1 MNRLRILAC
10 LVCLASHVW
19 AEALPQA
26 PESVVVVLPD
36 YGAEVRA
43 FDAPDRQPVA
53 WWPHVINAAWGGGS
67 GGPERRGGW
76 IDNNWPLVDYL
87 DRSADYTTHDYLTNR
102 GIWYEVYGSNEY
114 QETIHF
120 HEEGARRLFWNNG
133 IARDPAGQRVLSK
146 HYNMEVEEWANM
158 AGFNAFIVCNNGP
171 RWSAVINYDWLTS
184 PLLGHAISQD
194 NIGGPT
200 SRIGAGGHGRYCDF
214 CSAKFFH
221 YLKTEK
227 KLPEFRREYRH
238 IRDYV
243 QANLGEVLE
252 QLPPKT
258 KFRGN
263 AEEAELLAALCAPPV
278 MSEYQKFLYLSHL
291 HNMTRY
297 YRDVKL
303 TAQRA
308 GRDYDVHGNQGGWF
322 IGPNPYQV
330 ALADFVDTVWF
341 ESSGLSTYDVL
352 QHGWNNS
359 AGAFRYQIG
368 FAMTGGR
375 KPFMSMTR
383 FAKHTADLVEHEMA
397 EACAG
402 GGVLFVRQTEFDE
415 EPHLVDLMTDYFR
428 LRHNHRAIYTHV
440 GKRPHAQVALA
451 YSVPTMM
458 YRNYQTATSAV
469 PNSAMVGIA
478 RAMEEG
484 HVPLDVLIFNHP
496 EIHADRATLDEL
508 KQYKLIIL
516 PALEC
521 LSNGQIDL
529 FTQYVR
535 SGGTL
540 GLIGS
545 SGIRDENNIAR
556 SHPPEAIWQAAGRVV
571 DILPGEAFPSIRALQ
586 SDRTRRLTQSA
597 VDSVKAALEGDTILA
612 GDLPGML
619 WVKAWKHDDGFAAFH
634 FLNYDIDFE
643 SGAATATEP
652 VRLTVTL
659 PEGVVSENAAWLTAD
674 GESQAVLMS
683 VDGDKV
689 SLTLPSIRVYGVLV
703 IGRFFLD
710 RKASFLLQGDAMT
723 ARTALASKNAPTS
736 QGRVRERFY
745 RLDEA
750 DAYAKTA
757 AKALQTAQA
766 TADQAYV
773 QRVTQAATGERA
785 VLAFDFGGKQPP
797 SPWMAVAADS
807 RYSAQAGFG
816 WLADNDDS
824 DPTPEERD
832 YAMAH
837 RHGGTFA
844 AEVTPGILPFWPY
857 DERPPEVLRANLSC
871 GARRRF
877 RIDLPQG
884 DYKIRVVTTNASWTN
899 RNFFVSGMVTLNGD
913 VRLLDAV
920 HDKGS
925 VVAREFLASAPNG
938 RLEFTFGGPTGWAVA
953 ALAIEKSDLPAA
965 DPQVAGGLRNWH
977 VSPRYGNSDWYP
989 VDQVTCPPEERLTR
1003 LPDADWTRIEAPPT
1017 GLPVVDLGSNRQG
1030 EVGDVV
1036 YAATTIQAASGQT
1049 KLLHFGASCQAQ
1061 LWLNGKPLGYVPNEK
1076 GLRRDEFVVPL
1087 DVKPGKNVLVVKL
1100 ERFWERRWMFYS
1112 CLTAV
1117 D

>member
-1 MNRLRILAC
+1 MNRLWISAC
-10 LVCLASHVW
+10 LVCLAGRVW
-19 AEALPQA
+19 AAPLPQA
-26 PESVVVVLPD
+26 PEPAAVVLPD

-43 FDAPDRQPVA
+43 FDDPDRQPVG
-53 WWPHVINAAWGGGS
+53 WWPHVVNAGWGGGS

-76 IDNNWPLVDYL
+76 IDKHWPLVDYL
-87 DRSADYTTHDYLTNR
+87 DRSGDYTTHRYLANR

-120 HEEGARRLFWNNG
+120 HEEGARKLFWNNG

-146 HYNMEVEEWANM
+146 NYNMEVQSWAQK

-171 RWSAVINYDWLTS
+171 RWSAVIDYDWLTS
-184 PLLGHAISQD
+184 PLLGYAVSQD

-221 YLKTEK
+221 YLKTEG
-227 KLPEFRREYRH
+227 KLPKFRRQYDH

-243 QANLGEVLE
+243 QANLAEVLQ
-252 QLPPKT
+252 QLPPVV

-263 AEEAELLAALCAPPV
+263 ADEAELLAALGAPPV

-303 TAQRA
+303 LARRTERE
-308 GRDYDVHGNQGGWF
+308 YDVHGNQGGWF
-322 IGPNPYQV
+322 IGPNSYQV

-341 ESSGLSTYDVL
+341 ESSGLSTYDVI

-402 GGVLFVRQTEFDE
+402 GGVLFVRQTGFDE
-415 EPHLVDLMTDYFR
+415 ESHLLDLMTDYFR
-428 LRHNHRAIYTHV
+428 FRHDHRAIYTHV

-496 EIHADRATLDEL
+496 EIHADRATLDDL
-508 KQYKLIIL
+508 RQYKLIIL

-521 LSNGQIDL
+521 LSNGQVDL
-529 FTQYVR
+529 FTRYVR
-535 SGGTL
+535 AGGTL

-545 SGIRDENNIAR
+545 SGVRDENNLPR
-556 SHPPEAIWQAAGRVV
+556 GQPPETTWRAAGRVTE
-571 DILPGEAFPSIRALQ
+571 ILPGEHFPSIRASQ
-586 SDRTRRLTQSA
+586 SDRIRRLTQTA
-597 VDSVKAALEGDTILA
+597 VDSVKAALGGDTILW
-612 GDLPGML
+612 GDLPRML
-619 WVKAWKHDDGFAAFH
+619 WVKTWKHVDGFASFH

-643 SGAATATEP
+643 SGAATPTEP
-652 VRLTVTL
+652 VDLTVTL
-659 PEGVVSENAAWLTAD
+659 PADVAAEEAAWLTAD
-674 GESQAVLMS
+674 GESQAVSMA

-689 SLTLPSIRVYGVLV
+689 SLTLPSVRVYGVLV
-703 IGRFFLD
+703 IGRKGLD
-710 RKASFLLQGDAMT
+710 SKASSLLRGDAML
-723 ARTALASKNAPTS
+723 ARTALAADGFPPSLDRPDGVTCTA
-736 QGRVRERFY
+736 
-745 RLDEA
+745 DEA
-750 DAYAKTA
+750 AEYAKTA
-757 AKALQTAQA
+757 AKLLQGSQVS
-766 TADQAYV
+766 ADDAYL
-773 QRVTQAATGERA
+773 QRVAQAATAEHAAR
-785 VLAFDFGGKQPP
+785 AFDFGGKQPP
-797 SPWMAVAADS
+797 SPWQAVVAESA
-807 RYSAQAGFG
+807 YSAQAGFG
-816 WLADNDDS
+816 WLTDEALS

-832 YAMAH
+832 YAGA
-837 RHGGTFA
+837 RRYGGKFA
-844 AEVTPGILPFWPY
+844 TEVTPGILPFWPY

-871 GARRRF
+871 GTRRRF
-877 RIDLPQG
+877 RVDLARG
-884 DYKIRVVTTNASWTN
+884 DYTVRVVTTNASWTN
-899 RNFFVSGMVTLNGD
+899 RNFFVSGMVAVNGH

-925 VVAREFLASAPNG
+925 VVAREFSTSAPQG
-938 RLEFTFGGPTGWAVA
+938 KLEITFGGPTGWAVA
-953 ALAIEKSDLPAA
+953 ALVIEKSDAPPA
-965 DPQVAGGLRNWH
+965 DPQTTGGLRTWH
-977 VSPRYGNSDWYP
+977 VSPRYANPDWYP
-989 VDQVTCPPEERLTR
+989 IGQVTCGPEERLAR
-1003 LPDADWTRIEAPPT
+1003 LPDADWTRVEAPSA
-1017 GLPVVDLGSNRQG
+1017 GLPVVDLGTNRQA

-1036 YAATTIQAASGQT
+1036 YAATTIHAPSGQT
-1049 KLLHFGASCQAQ
+1049 RLLHFGASCQAQ
-1061 LWLNGKPLGYVPNEK
+1061 LWLDGKPLGYVPNEK

-1087 DVKPGKNVLVVKL
+1087 DLKPGENVLVVKL
-1100 ERFWERRWMFYS
+1100 ERFWERRWMFYAS
-1112 CLTAV
+1112 LTPV

>member
-1 MNRLRILAC
+1 MNRLCISAC
-10 LVCLASHVW
+10 LVCLTNHVW
-19 AEALPQA
+19 AASLPQA
-26 PESVVVVLPD
+26 PQPATVVLPD

-53 WWPHVINAAWGGGS
+53 WWPHVVNAAWGGGS

-76 IDNNWPLVDYL
+76 IDKNWPLVDYL

-120 HEEGARRLFWNNG
+120 HEEGARKLFWNNG

-146 HYNMEVEEWANM
+146 HYNMEVEKWAQM

-184 PLLGHAISQD
+184 PLLGYAISQD

-221 YLKTEK
+221 YLETES
-227 KLPEFRREYRH
+227 KLPGFRRDYDH
-238 IRDYV
+238 IREYV

-263 AEEAELLAALCAPPV
+263 ADEAELLAALCAPPV

-297 YRDVKL
+297 YRDAKL
-303 TAQRA
+303 SARRA
-308 GRDYDVHGNQGGWF
+308 GREYDVHGNQGGWF

-415 EPHLVDLMTDYFR
+415 EPRLVNLMTDYFR
-428 LRHNHRAIYTHV
+428 LRHDHRAIYTHV

-451 YSVPTMM
+451 YSIPTMM
-458 YRNYQTATSAV
+458 YRNYQTATSAP

-496 EIHADRATLDEL
+496 EIHADRATLDDL

-521 LSNGQIDL
+521 LSDGQIDL
-529 FTQYVR
+529 FTRYVR

-540 GLIGS
+540 GLIGP
-545 SGIRDENNIAR
+545 SGVRDENNIPR
-556 SHPPEAIWQAAGRVV
+556 SEAPEAIWRAGGHVTE
-571 DILPGEAFPSIRALQ
+571 ILPGEEFPSIRASQ
-586 SDRTRRLTQSA
+586 SDGTRRLTQTA
-597 VDSVKAALEGDTILA
+597 VDSVKAALEADTILS
-612 GDLPGML
+612 GDLPHML
-619 WVKAWKHDDGFAAFH
+619 WVKTWKHADGFAAFH

-643 SGAATATEP
+643 SGAATPTKP
-652 VRLTVTL
+652 VELTVTL
-659 PEGVVSENAAWLTAD
+659 PTDTAAEEAAWLTAD
-674 GESQAVLMS
+674 GAPQAVPMA

-689 SLTLPSIRVYGVLV
+689 SLTLPSVRVYGALV
-703 IGRFFLD
+703 IGRKGLD
-710 RKASFLLQGDAMT
+710 RKASSLLQGDAMM
-723 ARTALASKNAPTS
+723 ARTSLASKNTPTS
-736 QGRVRERFY
+736 VDQPDGRICTA
-745 RLDEA
+745 DEA
-750 DAYAKTA
+750 AAYAETA
-757 AKALQTAQA
+757 TTLLQTAQA
-766 TADQAYV
+766 SADHAYV
-773 QRVTQAATGERA
+773 QRVTQAATATNA
-785 VLAFDFGGKQPP
+785 VLAFDFGGKRPP
-797 SPWMAVAADS
+797 SPWQAVTADS
-807 RYSAQAGFG
+807 RYSDQAGFG
-816 WLADNDDS
+816 WLDDVNES
-824 DPTPEERD
+824 DPTPEESD

-837 RHGGTFA
+837 RHGATFA

-857 DERPPEVLRANLSC
+857 DERPPQVLRTNLSC

-877 RIDLPQG
+877 RVDLPQG

-899 RNFFVSGMVTLNGD
+899 RNFFVSGMVAVNGD

-925 VVAREFLASAPNG
+925 VVAREFSASAPHG
-938 RLEFTFGGPTGWAVA
+938 KLEFTFGGPTGWAVA
-953 ALAIEKSDLPAA
+953 ALVIEESDSPTA
-965 DPQVAGGLRNWH
+965 DPQVAGGLRTWH
-977 VSPRYGNSDWYP
+977 VSHRYANPDWYP
-989 VDQVTCPPEERLTR
+989 IDQVTCPPEEHLAR
-1003 LPDADWTRIEAPPT
+1003 LPDADWTRIEAPPS
-1017 GLPVVDLGSNRQG
+1017 GLPVVDLGTNRQA

-1036 YAATTIQAASGQT
+1036 YAATTIQAVSGHT
-1049 KLLHFGASCQAQ
+1049 RRLHFGASCQAQ

-1087 DVKPGKNVLVVKL
+1087 DLNPGKNVLVVKL

-1112 CLTAV
+1112 CLTTV

>member
-1 MNRLRILAC
+1 MNRLCISAC
-10 LVCLASHVW
+10 LVCLASRVW
-19 AEALPQA
+19 AAPLPQA
-26 PESVVVVLPD
+26 PEPATVVLPD
-36 YGAEVRA
+36 YGAEVRT
-43 FDAPDRQPVA
+43 FDAPDRQPVG
-53 WWPHVINAAWGGGS
+53 WWPHVVNAAWGGGR

-76 IDNNWPLVDYL
+76 IDKHWPLVDYL
-87 DRSADYTTHDYLTNR
+87 DRGADYTTHEYLTNR

-120 HEEGARRLFWNNG
+120 HEEGARKLFWNNG

-146 HYNMEVEEWANM
+146 HYNMEVEKWAKI

-184 PLLGHAISQD
+184 PLLGYAISQD

-221 YLKTEK
+221 YLKTEG
-227 KLPEFRREYRH
+227 KLPEFRREYDH

-243 QANLGEVLE
+243 RANLGEVLD
-252 QLPPKT
+252 QLPPKV

-263 AEEAELLAALCAPPV
+263 ADEAELLAALCAPPV

-303 TAQRA
+303 SARRA
-308 GRDYDVHGNQGGWF
+308 GREYDVHGNQGGWF
-322 IGPNPYQV
+322 IGSNSYQV

-341 ESSGLSTYDVL
+341 ESSGLSTGDVI

-402 GGVLFVRQTEFDE
+402 GGVLFVRQVEFDE
-415 EPHLVDLMTDYFR
+415 EPHLLDLMTDYFQF
-428 LRHNHRAIYTHV
+428 RHDRRVIYTHA

-458 YRNYQTATSAV
+458 YRNYQIATSAV
-469 PNSAMVGIA
+469 PNSALIGIA

-484 HVPLDVLIFNHP
+484 HVPLDVLLFNHP
-496 EIHADRATLDEL
+496 EIHADRATLEDLKRYEL
-508 KQYKLIIL
+508 VIL

-521 LSNGQIDL
+521 LSDGQIDL
-529 FTQYVR
+529 FTRYVR
-535 SGGTL
+535 AGGTL

-545 SGIRDENNIAR
+545 SGVRDENNIPR
-556 SHPPEAIWQAAGRVV
+556 DRPPEPTWRAAGRVAE
-571 DILPGEAFPSIRALQ
+571 ILPGEDFSSIRASQ
-586 SDRTRRLTQSA
+586 SDRTRRLTQTA
-597 VDSVKAALEGDTILA
+597 VDSVRSALGGDTILS
-612 GDLPGML
+612 GDLPRML
-619 WVKAWKHDDGFAAFH
+619 WVKTWKHVDGFAAFH
-634 FLNYDIDFE
+634 FVNYDIDFE
-643 SGAATATEP
+643 SGNATPTEP
-652 VRLTVTL
+652 VDLTVRL
-659 PEGVVSENAAWLTAD
+659 PANVTAEEGVWLTAD
-674 GESQAVLMS
+674 GDSQAVPMA

-689 SLTLPSIRVYGVLV
+689 SLRLPSVRVYGVLV
-703 IGRFFLD
+703 IGRKGLD
-710 RKASFLLQGDAMT
+710 RKASSLLQGDASL
-723 ARTALASKNAPTS
+723 ARAALATRNAPASVVRPDGETCTS
-736 QGRVRERFY
+736 AQ
-745 RLDEA
+745 A
-750 DAYAKTA
+750 AAYAKTA
-757 AKALQTAQA
+757 ARLLKASQVS
-766 TADQAYV
+766 ADDALV
-773 QRVTQAATGERA
+773 QRAVQAAAAEEA

-797 SPWMAVAADS
+797 SPWQAVSADS
-807 RYSAQAGFG
+807 LYSIQAGFG
-816 WLADNDDS
+816 WLADEAQS

-832 YAMAH
+832 YAAAH
-837 RHGGTFA
+837 RHGAKLA

-857 DERPPEVLRANLSC
+857 DERPHEVLRTNLSC

-877 RIDLPQG
+877 RVNLARG
-884 DYKIRVVTTNASWTN
+884 DYTVRVVTTNASWTN
-899 RNFFVSGMVTLNGD
+899 RNFFVSGMVAVNGE

-925 VVAREFLASAPNG
+925 LVAREFSTSAPQ
-938 RLEFTFGGPTGWAVA
+938 RKLEITFGGPTGWGVA
-953 ALAIEKSDLPAA
+953 ALVIEKSDSPPA
-965 DPQVAGGLRNWH
+965 DPQATGGLRTWH
-977 VSPRYGNSDWYP
+977 VSPRYANPEWYP
-989 VDQVTCPPEERLTR
+989 ISQVTCPPEERLAR
-1003 LPDADWTRIEAPPT
+1003 LPDADWTRIEAPPA
-1017 GLPVVDLGSNRQG
+1017 GLPVVDLGTNRQA

-1036 YAATTIQAASGQT
+1036 YAATTIHAASGQT
-1049 KLLHFGASCQAQ
+1049 RLLHFGASCQAQ
-1061 LWLNGKPLGYVPNEK
+1061 LWLDGKPLGYVPNEK

-1087 DVKPGKNVLVVKL
+1087 DLKPGKNILVV
-1100 ERFWERRWMFYS
+1100 
-1112 CLTAV
+1112 
-1117 D
+1117 